1 MKRWSGQFALLPR
14 LDDMKIRFPICA
26 RIRAS
31 ARLVDPAAGWQR
43 TDVPIRY
50 GLVEHDSEGLVL
62 VDTGYSEDL
71 YRPRSVS
78 LALYRTMLRPRLMP
92 EGDVAA
98 QLAAIGA
105 GPEDVRHVILTH
117 LHADHICGLDRFRNA
132 TLHASAA
139 TLRLWSRRPSW
150 RDSSRAFFRGLLP
163 SQSAFACRTLEH
175 SPETPLPWGGNGHDI
190 FGDGSMISVDLPGHM
205 EGHVGIYFAA
215 ENCLYAVDAAWTMA
229 SVLEERR
236 LSWVAR
242 LITPDRPAALRSLAV
257 ARAAHASGVTVR
269 LCHDPE
275 PA

>member
-1 MKRWSGQFALLPR
+1 
-14 LDDMKIRFPICA
+14 MKIQFPICA

-31 ARLVDPAAGWQR
+31 ARLVDPTAGWER
-43 TDVPIRY
+43 MDVPIRY
-50 GLVEHDSEGLVL
+50 GLIEHARQGLVL

-71 YRPRSVS
+71 YRPHS
-78 LALYRTMLRPRLMP
+78 LALWFYRSLLRPKLMP
-92 EGDVAA
+92 EGDVGA

-105 GPEDVRHVILTH
+105 GPRDVRHIILTH

-139 TLRLWSRRPSW
+139 TLELWSRRPSW
-150 RDSSRAFFRGLLP
+150 RDSGHALFRGLLP
-163 SQSAFACRTLEH
+163 AQSAFACRTLEH
-175 SPETPLPWGGNGHDI
+175 APEAPLPWGGSGHDI

-205 EGHVGIYFAA
+205 EGHIGIYFAG

-229 SVLEERR
+229 AIVKEPR
-236 LSWVAR
+236 LPWIAR

-257 ARAAHASGVTVR
+257 TRAAHASGVTIR